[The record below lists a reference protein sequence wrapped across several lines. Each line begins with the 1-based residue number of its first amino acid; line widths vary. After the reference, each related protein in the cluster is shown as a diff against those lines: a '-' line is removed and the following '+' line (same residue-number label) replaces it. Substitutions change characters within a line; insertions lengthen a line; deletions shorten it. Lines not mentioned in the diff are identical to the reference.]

1 MIRFS
6 VNYRVFA
13 DNEKEASQRAE
24 AISLEQTVE
33 IPRDV
38 VPSGYI
44 EDVILGRIE
53 NISYETEGQFIVTMS
68 YSPDSVGTELPQLL
82 NVIFGNSSIQRGLK
96 VLSLDLGTELT
107 KRFPGAKFGITG
119 VRNRANRQKGGLVSA
134 VIKPQGSSVDD
145 LVSISYRCALA
156 GVDIIKD
163 DHGLTNQHMAPF
175 KERCEGI
182 CAAVKEA
189 NAKTGGSTLY
199 FPSIA
204 GHSNEINSFAQ
215 FAKKTGA
222 GGVLIMP
229 GLFGFDV
236 INRLA
241 RDEKFDL
248 PIMSHPSFL
257 GPYVLS
263 EDTGFTHGMMFGVL
277 QRLAG
282 ADISIFPNVGGRFG
296 FTAAEC
302 RSIAEQCVASDG
314 IGRAIFPS
322 PGGGMTVDRAQ
333 EMKKM
338 YGNDVVYLL
347 GGSLLRYGEKIGDG
361 IKEMRQALDQGECV

>member
-1 MIRFS
+1 LERFS
-6 VNYRVFA
+6 VVYRVFA
-13 DNEKEASQRAE
+13 DTENEASQRAE

-44 EDVILGRIE
+44 EDVILGQIE
-53 NISYETEGQFIVTMS
+53 HISYETEGQFIVTMS
-68 YSPDSVGTELPQLL
+68 YSPDSVGSELPQLL

-96 VLSLDLGTELT
+96 VLSLDLGTELA
-107 KRFPGAKFGITG
+107 KRFRGAKFGISG
-119 VRNRANRQKGGLVSA
+119 VRKRSNRLTGGLISA
-134 VIKPQGSSVDD
+134 VIKPQGSSADD
-145 LVSISYRCALA
+145 LARISYRCALA

-175 KERCEGI
+175 KERCEKI
-182 CAAVKEA
+182 CAAVREA
-189 NAKTGGSTLY
+189 NSKTGGSTLY
-199 FPSIA
+199 FPNIA
-204 GHSNEINSFAQ
+204 GHSNDVNHFAQ
-215 FAKKTGA
+215 FAKNTGA

-229 GLFGFDV
+229 GLFGFDA

-241 RDEKFDL
+241 RSDDFNL

-263 EDTGFTHGMMFGVL
+263 GDTGFTHGMMFGVL

-296 FTAAEC
+296 FSAAEC
-302 RSIAEQCVASDG
+302 RSIAEQCVVSDG
-314 IGRAIFPS
+314 IGKTIFPS

-347 GGSLLRYGEKIGDG
+347 GGTLLRYSEKIGEG
-361 IKEMRQALDQGECV
+361 IKEMRQALDQDA

>member
-1 MIRFS
+1 MTRFK
-6 VNYRVFA
+6 VVYRVFA

-38 VPSGYI
+38 VPPGYI
-44 EDVILGRIE
+44 EDVILGQVE
-53 NISYETEGQFIVTMS
+53 NISFETEGRFKVTMS

-96 VLSLDLGTELT
+96 VLNLDLGTELAE
-107 KRFPGAKFGITG
+107 RFPGANFGIAG
-119 VRNRANRQKGGLVSA
+119 VRSRSNRPTGGLISA
-134 VIKPQGSSVDD
+134 VIKPQGSSVDE
-145 LVSISYRCALA
+145 LVRISYRCALA
-156 GVDIIKD
+156 GTDIIKD

-175 KERCEGI
+175 KERCEKI
-182 CAAVKEA
+182 CAAVNKA

-199 FPSIA
+199 FPNIA
-204 GHSNEINSFAQ
+204 GHSDEVYQ
-215 FAKKTGA
+215 FAEFAKNSGA
-222 GGVLIMP
+222 GGVLVMP

-236 INRLA
+236 INRLT
-241 RDEKFDL
+241 RDDTFNL

-257 GPYVLS
+257 GPHVLS
-263 EDTGFTHGMMFGVL
+263 DDTGFSHAMMFGVL

-296 FTAAEC
+296 FTASEC
-302 RSIAEQCVASDG
+302 RSIAELCVDPTG
-314 IGRAIFPS
+314 IGRTIFPS

-361 IKEMRQALDQGECV
+361 IKEMRRALDQDARD

>member
-1 MIRFS
+1 MARFF
-6 VNYRVFA
+6 VIYRVFA

-33 IPRDV
+33 IPRDI

-44 EDVILGRIE
+44 EDVILGQIE

-119 VRNRANRQKGGLVSA
+119 VRNMSNRHTGGLISA
-134 VIKPQGSSVDD
+134 VIKPQGSSVDN
-145 LVSISYRCALA
+145 LVRISYRCALA
-156 GVDIIKD
+156 GADIIKD

-175 KERCEGI
+175 KERCERI
-182 CAAVKEA
+182 CAAVEEA

-199 FPSIA
+199 FPNIA
-204 GHSNEINSFAQ
+204 GHSSEINQFAQ
-215 FAKKTGA
+215 FAKNAGA

-229 GLFGFDV
+229 GLFGFDA

-241 RDEKFDL
+241 RDDDFGL

-263 EDTGFTHGMMFGVL
+263 GDTGFTHGMMFGVL

-302 RSIAEQCVASDG
+302 KSIVEQCVASDG
-314 IGRAIFPS
+314 IGRTILPS
-322 PGGGMTVDRAQ
+322 PGGGMTVDRAK

-347 GGSLLRYGEKIGDG
+347 GGSLLRYGEKIGEG
-361 IKEMRQALDQGECV
+361 IKDMRKAMDQDAWV